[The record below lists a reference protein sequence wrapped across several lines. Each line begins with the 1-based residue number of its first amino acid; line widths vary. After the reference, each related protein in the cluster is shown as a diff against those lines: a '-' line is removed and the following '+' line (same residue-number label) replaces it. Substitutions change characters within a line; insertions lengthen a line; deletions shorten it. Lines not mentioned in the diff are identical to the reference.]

1 MDTDIQPTL
10 SFSDA
15 FSQGVI
21 SAAQAMSYWE
31 VIAVLLGI
39 AYLVLAMRENSLC
52 WYAAFGSTA
61 IFSWLFF
68 DVSLIMESALNV
80 YYLVMAVYGWYVW
93 NKKPQNSA
101 MQNELKPKLPIS
113 TWSGKQHLL
122 AIGSVLVLTFT
133 SGFLLSENTTAVM
146 PYLDSFTTWGAVL
159 TTYMVAKKVLE
170 NWIYW
175 LVIDALAIYLYI
187 DRELYLT
194 ALLMG
199 VYVVMVVFGYVA
211 WLKIYKSQNETHDA
225 QPA

>member
-1 MDTDIQPTL
+1 METDTQVPS
-10 SFSDA
+10 SFTDT
-15 FSQGVI
+15 FIQGVI

-31 VIAVLLGI
+31 VIAVVLGI

-68 DVSLIMESALNV
+68 DVSLLMESVLNV
-80 YYLVMAVYGWYVW
+80 YYLAMAVYGWYVW

-101 MQNELKPKLPIS
+101 MQNEITPKLPIT
-113 TWSGKQHLL
+113 TWSSKQHSL
-122 AIGSVLVLTFT
+122 AIGGVFVMTFI

-175 LVIDALAIYLYI
+175 FVIDAFAIYLYI

-194 ALLMG
+194 ALLMA
-199 VYVVMVVFGYVA
+199 VYVIMVIFGYAA
-211 WLKIYKSQNETHDA
+211 WLKIYKSQTHQTQGQTA
-225 QPA
+225 

>member
-1 MDTDIQPTL
+1 MEEITQSGSLLESI
-10 SFSDA
+10 
-15 FSQGVI
+15 SQGII

-31 VIAVLLGI
+31 VIAVILGI
-39 AYLVLAMRENSLC
+39 AYLVLAMKENSLC
-52 WYAAFGSTA
+52 WYAAFASTA

-68 DVSLIMESALNV
+68 DVSLLMESALNI
-80 YYLVMAVYGWYVW
+80 YYLAMAVYGWYVW

-101 MQNELKPKLPIS
+101 MQNEITPKLPIS
-113 TWSGKQHLL
+113 TWTGKQHAL
-122 AIGSVLVLTFT
+122 AIGSIIAMSLFSGYLLT
-133 SGFLLSENTTAVM
+133 ENTSAVM

-175 LVIDALAIYLYI
+175 FVIDAVAIYLYI

-194 ALLMG
+194 ALLMAA
-199 VYVVMVVFGYVA
+199 YVIMVVFGYNA
-211 WLKIYKSQNETHDA
+211 WLKTYNKQNESSNA

>member
-1 MDTDIQPTL
+1 MENDLQATQ

-15 FSQGVI
+15 FIQGVI

-31 VIAVLLGI
+31 VIAVVLGI

-68 DVSLIMESALNV
+68 DVSLVMESALNV
-80 YYLVMAVYGWYVW
+80 YYLAMAVYGWYVW
-93 NKKPQNSA
+93 NKQPQNSA
-101 MQNELKPKLPIS
+101 MQNELTPKLPIS
-113 TWSGKQHLL
+113 TWSGKQHTL
-122 AIGSVLVLTFT
+122 AIGGVLALTFL
-133 SGFLLSENTTAVM
+133 SGYLLSENTTAVM

-175 LVIDALAIYLYI
+175 FVIDAIAIYLYI

-199 VYVVMVVFGYVA
+199 VYVIMVIFGYAA
-211 WLKIYKSQNETHDA
+211 WLKVYKDQNANHSA
-225 QPA
+225 QAA